1 MGPCPCG
8 CVVACWSRVKV
19 LICVAAMASLARAL
33 SVLEECAS
41 RRRLRQEC
49 ERSSAVRMEWAAAT
63 LLTCCGVHAHVGV
76 CLACGPQLTFY
87 PLGKEIRNVR
97 CMRCGVW
104 GHRSGDRECKVETN
118 PNDAARLKREDPM
131 TSMKVPS
138 RLLAHTAA
146 HTRLDSRVACLCP
159 RLWPQ
164 NSATDAIDM
173 IDAID
178 TIDAIDVGRRRLVC
192 RRAAVALGRT
202 WCSLRTARW
211 MSRTLWWMSPACTI
225 LTRKSGNSWR
235 R

>member
-118 PNDAARLKREDPM
+118 PNDAARLEREDPM

-138 RLLAHTAA
+138 RLVAHTAA
-146 HTRLDSRVACLCP
+146 HTRLDSLLVSVP
-159 RLWPQ
+159 GF
-164 NSATDAIDM
+164 
-173 IDAID
+173 
-178 TIDAIDVGRRRLVC
+178 GR
-192 RRAAVALGRT
+192 
-202 WCSLRTARW
+202 RTAR
-211 MSRTLWWMSPACTI
+211 P
-225 LTRKSGNSWR
+225 TRPTRSTRSTRSTWSVGVWCASER